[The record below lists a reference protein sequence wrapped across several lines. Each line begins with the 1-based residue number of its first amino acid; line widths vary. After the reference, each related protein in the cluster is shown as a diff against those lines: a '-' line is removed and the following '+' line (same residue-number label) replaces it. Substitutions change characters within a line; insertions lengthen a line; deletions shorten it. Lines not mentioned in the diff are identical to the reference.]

1 MVLLPL
7 PALDKALAAKLAHV
21 QLCFD
26 PLEWR
31 HVKLA
36 MRTLEELEADLKSF
50 APAKT
55 APSTPK
61 TTLTRPAPTT
71 TVSKIPVVSN
81 RTPMKTTRVETPST
95 PDAPITTSTL
105 QQVLQTAF
113 ESIHTRLDNIAL
125 SRARERALPPLP
137 PATPPQPL
145 SDDDEAA
152 NASFALA
159 TESPEPYRM
168 PPPLAGATLVA
179 LRRVGVQVQALQAAL
194 SELERRGLGCPTLLR
209 AMKVLH
215 NEYKVLASAAPTTP
229 RPAAPTCIVAPTP
242 AKTVSTT
249 TTTTS
254 NSTHRSFAAVAAL
267 PPPPPSWP
275 RPAPIPASPKK
286 PAAEPTTPASHL
298 VHLYAQPNLDIQ
310 KVCQTL
316 GMPNTIPTTRTSKG
330 DVLVRMPSASAAAHL
345 RVAAAA
351 AQLAPA
357 TPLWRFGVVVHGVP
371 RVGEAKEMVVEGL
384 EKRIGEGGVRSVRW
398 LPGRRSGAQFGS
410 MILVL
415 WNNKE
420 VSRITKGNGDV
431 WIGPAVCVRC
441 ERAKGRKEMTNG
453 EEAGQ
458 TAARPAG
465 DAQTAQGAQK
475 SSREGAA
482 DAPKPKQRG
491 ASEEKETKEEPARAN
506 LAKSG
511 GNILTTSPV
520 LPPKLSEFSIERSAS
535 NDFGA
540 VIKEIK
546 IPAGAMRQQVSHL
559 PDEYAAPALHAS
571 AKSDGVETRVSE
583 GPSSI
588 AETENAPFSPSFHAP
603 ASKLYRTSTTPSTGA
618 SALSTSDM
626 VLVGES
632 PLSPTLAARRQED
645 PAPSFLESETTS
657 GFWSH
662 NPTPLDKRPTHLATH
677 LSATN
682 HHNQRR
688 PRPTRSIILASTRLD
703 PATTSQVAINSRDV
717 VAVDVELATGEKA
730 KIVRI
735 YNPCDDKCAP
745 RSHSTSTILPP
756 LLASTPAPTL
766 DFNLSHPDWDK
777 SAGEPDDE
785 AEKAVRTFSN
795 AKLTHFLP
803 PNTPPYYP
811 RTKSHPP
818 KPLDLVLTS
827 LRAEERVV
835 SCGIADDLESGSDH
849 RPIRLVLALETSA
862 DTPPP
867 RRAFRRTAPAILK
880 RAFLDAS
887 TRLPTLPLLSPTD
900 IGKRAEQLTNAL
912 QSAVSAATP
921 LTGARA
927 GRVVPWWDKELA
939 EASKV
944 AKNAA
949 NRAFRLRGIVK
960 RAVEVNFAEREKRRR
975 RIEMKA
981 LMKKKRERWEEREL
995 AEVKEATLW
1004 RTATHLS
1011 PYGSEARF
1019 GEDLLNSAE
1028 LQENAPEGPTPPTLP
1043 WPELHK
1049 CEVALAIMQARPFAA
1064 CGPDKIPN
1072 HILQLLLPHLLPHL
1086 VPLYRA
1092 SLALGHVPSSW
1103 RDAACVVLCKPKKP
1117 DYRDPKAYR
1126 LMAFERCVAKVL
1138 ERIVAARLAH
1148 LAELYSMFPRSHF
1161 GGRQRRSAEDAVVC
1175 VVDKIKSQWR
1185 NGNAVVG
1192 LALDVSKAFP
1202 SVQTEK
1208 LVTNLKSRGVAKSA
1222 CRWIQSFLSHRT
1234 CTLQL
1239 EGVVSNAIEWNSGL
1253 PQGSPLFPILF
1264 LSYNSPLLETCE
1276 TASTCGFGW
1285 IDNVNVLTWGRTVD
1299 DAVSTMNKLVPH
1311 LERWSDSHSSAFEPT
1326 KTEATIF
1333 LPPNHAAPVNP
1344 PAVVLRNH
1352 CIEYKPFLT
1361 MLGTKLDSSLS
1372 FRNHISACAARATVS
1387 TSAIAL
1393 LARSKAGLAPKW
1405 ARQLVEACVLPRLLW
1420 TLAAW
1425 FDPAKGKDKTRMLAR
1440 VWKMAAMVSPNPAP
1454 PVDLARGKENGTHEH
1469 EQTVRN
1475 LPLGSL
1481 LVYTDGSMG
1490 DAGDV
1495 EAGVAAKLWDGG
1507 RVVLAEKEGVDVE
1520 LWQSERRRM
1529 GQLQTVY
1536 TGELEGLRLAL
1547 SSLLITQTANSP
1559 LAALISLDNTSALTH
1574 STNPTSS
1581 SGQHLRLA
1589 IRQAFEELART
1600 RKDLVVSLSWSLGHV
1615 RIEGNEAADVKAKE
1629 AVREQKES
1637 ARAREERAK
1646 LKTHLKGRLAF
1657 VPAMAELFSGS
1668 EEEASNWEEAKP
1680 RARHLAKSSHLS
1692 HLARTGLPKDE
1703 DNDGFPAT
1711 TSALWTAHK
1720 RAVIEQWN
1728 AEWALSSLARPL
1740 ANVVKVAASAHKYY
1754 DGLSRR
1760 QATLLCRLRTDASA

>member
-1 MVLLPL
+1 M
-7 PALDKALAAKLAHV
+7 
-21 QLCFD
+21 
-26 PLEWR
+26 
-31 HVKLA
+31 
-36 MRTLEELEADLKSF
+36 
-50 APAKT
+50 
-55 APSTPK
+55 
-61 TTLTRPAPTT
+61 
-71 TVSKIPVVSN
+71 
-81 RTPMKTTRVETPST
+81 
-95 PDAPITTSTL
+95 
-105 QQVLQTAF
+105 
-113 ESIHTRLDNIAL
+113 
-125 SRARERALPPLP
+125 
-137 PATPPQPL
+137 
-145 SDDDEAA
+145 
-152 NASFALA
+152 
-159 TESPEPYRM
+159 
-168 PPPLAGATLVA
+168 
-179 LRRVGVQVQALQAAL
+179 
-194 SELERRGLGCPTLLR
+194 
-209 AMKVLH
+209 
-215 NEYKVLASAAPTTP
+215 
-229 RPAAPTCIVAPTP
+229 
-242 AKTVSTT
+242 
-249 TTTTS
+249 
-254 NSTHRSFAAVAAL
+254 
-267 PPPPPSWP
+267 
-275 RPAPIPASPKK
+275 
-286 PAAEPTTPASHL
+286 
-298 VHLYAQPNLDIQ
+298 
-310 KVCQTL
+310 
-316 GMPNTIPTTRTSKG
+316 
-330 DVLVRMPSASAAAHL
+330 
-345 RVAAAA
+345 
-351 AQLAPA
+351 
-357 TPLWRFGVVVHGVP
+357 
-371 RVGEAKEMVVEGL
+371 
-384 EKRIGEGGVRSVRW
+384 
-398 LPGRRSGAQFGS
+398 
-410 MILVL
+410 
-415 WNNKE
+415 
-420 VSRITKGNGDV
+420 TK
-431 WIGPAVCVRC
+431 
-441 ERAKGRKEMTNG
+441 
-453 EEAGQ
+453 
-458 TAARPAG
+458 
-465 DAQTAQGAQK
+465 
-475 SSREGAA
+475 
-482 DAPKPKQRG
+482 
-491 ASEEKETKEEPARAN
+491 
-506 LAKSG
+506 
-511 GNILTTSPV
+511 
-520 LPPKLSEFSIERSAS
+520 
-535 NDFGA
+535 
-540 VIKEIK
+540 
-546 IPAGAMRQQVSHL
+546 
-559 PDEYAAPALHAS
+559 
-571 AKSDGVETRVSE
+571 
-583 GPSSI
+583 
-588 AETENAPFSPSFHAP
+588 
-603 ASKLYRTSTTPSTGA
+603 
-618 SALSTSDM
+618 
-626 VLVGES
+626 
-632 PLSPTLAARRQED
+632 
-645 PAPSFLESETTS
+645 
-657 GFWSH
+657 
-662 NPTPLDKRPTHLATH
+662 
-677 LSATN
+677 
-682 HHNQRR
+682 
-688 PRPTRSIILASTRLD
+688 
-703 PATTSQVAINSRDV
+703 
-717 VAVDVELATGEKA
+717 
-730 KIVRI
+730 
-735 YNPCDDKCAP
+735 
-745 RSHSTSTILPP
+745 
-756 LLASTPAPTL
+756 
-766 DFNLSHPDWDK
+766 
-777 SAGEPDDE
+777 
-785 AEKAVRTFSN
+785 
-795 AKLTHFLP
+795 
-803 PNTPPYYP
+803 
-811 RTKSHPP
+811 
-818 KPLDLVLTS
+818 
-827 LRAEERVV
+827 ERVV

-1004 RTATHLS
+1004 RTPLLLPTVAPIAPNTPAEARQPAACPQTRPPPARNLDIPKPLRLKPQPAKGRFEKRVSGVQVSPEFIVHPATRKADIRHASEPKRTCAEATETATTSNGGDSVNDDKKEGDLDNGNGEWGRFLKERNALADLQKATHLS

-1440 VWKMAAMVSPNPAP
+1440 VWKMAAMVVTSRFRSAAGEALEIEAGLLPIHLQLQNQLFCLALRALSAPRLHPLHNRTTAAHRRPIHASHRSPL
-1454 PVDLARGKENGTHEH
+1454 DLAPANPLLPPDL
-1469 EQTVRN
+1469 TVETIH
-1475 LPLGSL
+1475 P
-1481 LVYTDGSMG
+1481 DP
-1490 DAGDV
+1490 
-1495 EAGVAAKLWDGG
+1495 
-1507 RVVLAEKEGVDVE
+1507 
-1520 LWQSERRRM
+1520 
-1529 GQLQTVY
+1529 
-1536 TGELEGLRLAL
+1536 
-1547 SSLLITQTANSP
+1547 IP
-1559 LAALISLDNTSALTH
+1559 
-1574 STNPTSS
+1574 P
-1581 SGQHLRLA
+1581 
-1589 IRQAFEELART
+1589 
-1600 RKDLVVSLSWSLGHV
+1600 
-1615 RIEGNEAADVKAKE
+1615 
-1629 AVREQKES
+1629 
-1637 ARAREERAK
+1637 
-1646 LKTHLKGRLAF
+1646 
-1657 VPAMAELFSGS
+1657 
-1668 EEEASNWEEAKP
+1668 
-1680 RARHLAKSSHLS
+1680 
-1692 HLARTGLPKDE
+1692 
-1703 DNDGFPAT
+1703 
-1711 TSALWTAHK
+1711 
-1720 RAVIEQWN
+1720 
-1728 AEWALSSLARPL
+1728 
-1740 ANVVKVAASAHKYY
+1740 
-1754 DGLSRR
+1754 
-1760 QATLLCRLRTDASA
+1760 